1 MRENRTNRGM
11 VVFLLVVSIVSL
23 ALAGVTFWVVNE
35 LRSVDHETVYQVSTI
50 DALMMKAYTG
60 VVPVSKLLSHGD
72 IGIGT
77 FDGIDGELII
87 LDGRCYQARTD
98 GNLYP
103 VPPDAMVPYADVTFF
118 EPDLVFTI
126 GPTDNIG
133 AMSGEIDHNLPS
145 PNLFYAIR
153 ADGSFPIVKFRSIPR
168 QEAPYN
174 KTLAEA
180 AGEQAVHELQNVSG
194 TLIGFYSPPYVQGI
208 GIPGFHFHFVTGDR
222 RMGGHVLDLVTGP
235 ATKVKADITPG
246 FTMELPLAGEFIVA
260 PLGTDLSSD
269 IARVER

>member
-1 MRENRTNRGM
+1 MNENRMNRGM
-11 VVFLLVVSIVSL
+11 VVFLLVVIVVCV

-35 LRSVDHETVYQVSTI
+35 LRSVDHETIYQVSTI

-60 VVPVSKLLSHGD
+60 VIPVSKLLSHGD

-77 FDGIDGELII
+77 FEGIDGELIVI
-87 LDGRCYQARTD
+87 DGRCYQARTD

-103 VPPDAMVPYADVTFF
+103 APPDAMIPYADVTFF
-118 EPDLVFTI
+118 EPDLVFTV
-126 GPTDNIG
+126 GAADNFSLI
-133 AMSGEIDHNLPS
+133 SGEIHSHLPS

-153 ADGSFPIVKFRSIPR
+153 ADGNFPRVKFRSIPK

-180 AGEQAVHELQNVSG
+180 AGEQVIHELQNANG
-194 TLIGFYSPPYVQGI
+194 TLIGFYSPPYVQGV
-208 GIPGFHFHFVTGDR
+208 GIPGSHIHFVTSDR
-222 RMGGHVLDLVTGP
+222 RMGGHVLELATGP
-235 ATKVKADITPG
+235 ATMVQVDITPG
-246 FTMELPLAGEFIVA
+246 FTMELPLAGEFINA
-260 PLGTDLSSD
+260 SLGKDLSTD